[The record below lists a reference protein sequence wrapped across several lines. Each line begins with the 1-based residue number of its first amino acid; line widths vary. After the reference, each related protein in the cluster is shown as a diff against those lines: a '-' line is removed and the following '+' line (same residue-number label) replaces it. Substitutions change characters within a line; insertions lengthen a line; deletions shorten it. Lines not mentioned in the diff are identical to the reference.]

1 MKTNG
6 VHSVHRRKTS
16 VDNYKLKTASYS
28 KNAYNIQSRKVFYN
42 ACFVAVLSGRMFMLC
57 SSVSNMFMLCSS
69 AREIRD
75 YLSTSAF
82 ATIELE

>member
-1 MKTNG
+1 MAEKSDIQRQVAVKG
-6 VHSVHRRKTS
+6 GFS
-16 VDNYKLKTASYS
+16 
-28 KNAYNIQSRKVFYN
+28 YNIQSRKVFYN